1 MPSNTLHT
9 VTKIQTIILL
19 NIRLIISFIKIASSI
34 HRENSCMQ
42 LLITR
47 MIHKHWPAGFYKPT
61 AWGMNDRKNH
71 QEQYKQLKVL
81 MHGHIYDK
89 LES

>member
-1 MPSNTLHT
+1 
-9 VTKIQTIILL
+9 
-19 NIRLIISFIKIASSI
+19 
-34 HRENSCMQ
+34 MQ

-71 QEQYKQLKVL
+71 QEQYKQLKAL